1 MGTGTAKEVADLASN
16 ECTIAVA
23 VTVLSSGARQYLL
36 IVPSVL
42 QSDSANTA
50 CVQLLNNNET
60 VNLNVFLEYER
71 RNVTVFQETVRRK
84 NFFKCSYFM
93 VPEASSNP
101 VAYITISLKGATVNE
116 TERRVLAIQNKG
128 SVVFVQTDKP
138 IYKPGQ
144 EVLFR
149 IVSLNTRFEP
159 DPQTYPLVTV
169 QDPQRNQ
176 IFQWRNVTSEISIVQ
191 LSFSIISEPI
201 LGDYEIIVQ
210 SQSGAKTSHYFSVEE
225 FVLPKYDITI
235 SAPKTVSVEN
245 PDFIV
250 KVCGMY
256 TYGQPVQGKAQLS
269 VCRNLNFY
277 GTCKRDPV
285 CESVNKELGKDGCL
299 AHVFSSKTFELN
311 RSGYWMNLD
320 VKAIVT
326 EKGTGIQSERSAYI
340 SVSRI
345 LGTVTFQ
352 NMDRDYKRGIPYCGQ
367 IKLVD
372 VDDSPLGNE
381 IVQLQVNNKNV
392 GNYSTDGNG
401 TAEFC
406 IDTSTFFSSDIS
418 LRLIYKPNENCN
430 SDGWLLP
437 YYPEAYYSVQRF
449 YSRTDSFVNIHQVP
463 EELPCGQVRRIKVS
477 YSLNIKRQN
486 TAVFYFFVLVKN
498 KIINSGR
505 NVVTLRRDD
514 LGVSK
519 GHFYISLSVDP
530 NMAPVATLLVY
541 TLHPEREVVADTA
554 RFEIEK
560 CFHNKVSLQFSVKE
574 ALPASNVSLHIKAAA
589 NSHCALRAVDQSV
602 LLLKP
607 ETELSAES
615 VYSLLRYDMFD
626 YYFNGL
632 NLEDDPQEPCIPPEN
647 IFYNGLYYAP
657 ANINYGPD
665 IYGQIRPIRD
675 STAFLLEQQDYRLG
689 NTLLDPDLNL
699 DIQVIVVAS
708 SACPLL
714 KSAPPAPPPPGDVS
728 LDKVIETVRKFFPET
743 WIWELFGIGSDGHA
757 ELTYIVPDTITE
769 WKATAFC
776 LEKQAGF
783 GISKPATLIA
793 FQPFFVDITLPYSIV
808 RGEDFLCRVNVFN
821 YLEGCIQVKVSMAQS
836 QDFQA
841 HLLSPLNDNGCVC
854 GGERKTY
861 IWNISAKKLGDVTL
875 SVTAEAPKD
884 SGDCGN
890 GTSGGLDVG
899 RKDTLIRNLLVEP
912 EGIERELTQ
921 SSLICAKGAVV
932 SEPVSLKLPEN
943 LVEGSARA
951 YFSCIGD
958 LMGTAMQNLHQL
970 LRMPYGCGEQNMAL
984 FAPIIYV
991 MEYLNA
997 TGQLDEETKS
1007 KSIGYLTAGYQRQLS
1022 YKHPDGSY
1030 SAFGS
1035 RDKEGNTWLTG
1046 FTYKS
1051 FARASHTIFID
1062 PNVQTQSVI
1071 WLSSKQKSDGCF
1083 QNVGK
1088 LFNNAMK
1095 GGVQDELSLSA
1106 YITAAL
1112 IESGFLSS
1120 HPVVRN
1126 ALYCLEAGLEKGNIT
1141 VYDKALLAYAFRLAG
1156 NKPKTD
1162 LLLNELI
1169 KSATKVGGSLFWER
1183 EDKPPAEESP
1193 SFYPRASSVEVEI
1206 AAYVLL
1212 ALLTG
1217 TTPTPAQLT
1226 TASQIVLWLT
1236 KQQNPYGGFSST
1248 QDTVVAIQA
1257 LALFSQYTFSKD
1269 GRNSVRIHS
1278 NKPFERIFEVNN
1290 DNRLLLQRTSLPDV
1304 PGEYTVDVNG
1314 TGCVFAQAV
1323 MRYNVLLPKKSSG
1336 FFLSVQTANVSC
1348 GDTFQTKFAIAI
1360 TARYTGKR
1368 NSSNMA
1374 IIDVKMLSGFVPD
1387 QASLQKLR
1395 DDRIV
1400 MKVES
1405 KENHVII
1412 YLDDLSSKG
1421 ISFSF
1426 IVAQDLPVSNLKPAS
1441 VWMYDYYETD
1451 EMGIA
1456 EYTFPC
1462 HADDP

>member
-1 MGTGTAKEVADLASN
+1 MLGLQF
-16 ECTIAVA
+16 
-23 VTVLSSGARQYLL
+23 VLGILIFHFGAAQEATLQYVLV
-36 IVPSVL
+36 VPSVL
-42 QSDSANTA
+42 QSGSANTA
-50 CVQLLNNNET
+50 CVQLLNLKET

-71 RNVTVFQETVRRK
+71 RNVTVFQEVVRRK
-84 NFFKCSYFM
+84 SLFKCKYFV

-101 VAYITISLKGATVNE
+101 VAYITISLKGATVNV

-128 SVVFVQTDKP
+128 IVVFVQTDKP

-149 IVSLNTRFEP
+149 IVSLNTRFQP
-159 DPQTYPLVTV
+159 DPQTYPLVTI

-191 LSFSIISEPI
+191 LSFSIILEPI

-210 SQSGAKTSHYFSVEE
+210 SQSGAKTSHIFSVKEY
-225 FVLPKYDITI
+225 VLPLYDITI

-245 PDFIV
+245 PDFVV
-250 KVCGMY
+250 KVCSSY
-256 TYGQPVQGKAQLS
+256 TYGQPVEGKAQLS

-277 GTCKRDPV
+277 GTCKRDPI
-285 CESVNKELGKDGCL
+285 CESVNEELGKDGCL

-381 IVQLQVNNKNV
+381 IVQLHVNNKNV

-437 YYPEAYYSVQRF
+437 YYPEAYHSVQRF
-449 YSRTDSFVNIHQVP
+449 YSRTDSFVKIHQVP
-463 EELPCGQVRRIKVS
+463 GELPCDQVSKIKVS
-477 YSLNIKRQN
+477 YSLTIKRRN
-486 TAVFYFFVLVKN
+486 TAAFYFFVLVKN

-505 NVVTLRRDD
+505 KVVTLSRDD
-514 LGVSK
+514 SAASK
-519 GHFYISLSVDP
+519 GHFYISLSVDA

-574 ALPASNVSLHIKAAA
+574 ALPASNVSLDVKAAP

-615 VYSLLRYDMFD
+615 VYSLLSYDIIG
-626 YYFNGL
+626 YYFNDL
-632 NLEDDPQEPCIPPEN
+632 NLEDDPQEPCIPPDN
-647 IFYNGLYYAP
+647 IFHDGLYYVP
-657 ANINYGPD
+657 ASFNYGPD
-665 IYGQIRPIRD
+665 IYGEIRATGVKFVTNSRLRQPVICSSGRGPFRPFEESSEIFARTTSGPIFAE
-675 STAFLLEQQDYRLG
+675 S
-689 NTLLDPDLNL
+689 
-699 DIQVIVVAS
+699 
-708 SACPLL
+708 
-714 KSAPPAPPPPGDVS
+714 APPPPPPPPSGDVS
-728 LDKVIETVRKFFPET
+728 RDRVIETVRRFFPET

-757 ELTYIVPDTITE
+757 KLTYTVPDTITE
-769 WKATAFC
+769 WKASAFC

-793 FQPFFVDITLPYSIV
+793 FQTFFVHMTLPYSIV
-808 RGEDFLCRVNVFN
+808 RGEDFLCRVTVFN
-821 YLEGCIQVKVSMAQS
+821 YLQECIQVNVSMAES
-836 QDFQA
+836 RDFEA
-841 HLLSPLNDNGCVC
+841 LLLSPLNDKGCVC

-861 IWNISAKKLGDVTL
+861 IWNISVKKLGAVTL
-875 SVTAEAPKD
+875 SVTAEAPKN

-899 RKDTLIRNLLVEP
+899 RKDTLIREVLVES

-921 SSLICAKGAVV
+921 SSLICAEGAVI

-1007 KSIGYLTAGYQRQLS
+1007 KSIGYLTSGYQRQLS

-1051 FARASHTIFID
+1051 FARASKTIFID

-1088 LFNNAMK
+1088 LFNNALK
-1095 GGVQDELSLSA
+1095 GGVEDEFSLSA

-1112 IESGFLSS
+1112 LESGFLSS

-1126 ALYCLEAGLEKGNIT
+1126 ALYCLEAGLEKGNLT
-1141 VYDKALLAYAFRLAG
+1141 FYDQALLAYAFRLAG
-1156 NKPKTD
+1156 NKPKAD
-1162 LLLNELI
+1162 LLLDELI
-1169 KSATKVGGSLFWER
+1169 KSATKVGGSLYWER
-1183 EDKPPAEESP
+1183 EDRPPAEESP
-1193 SFYPRASSVEVEI
+1193 SFYPRASSFEVEI

-1212 ALLTG
+1212 ALLSG

-1236 KQQNPYGGFSST
+1236 KQQNPYGGFSTT
-1248 QDTVVAIQA
+1248 QDTVVAIQS

-1278 NKPFERIFEVNN
+1278 NKPFERVFEVNN

-1304 PGEYTVDVNG
+1304 PGEYTVEVNG
-1314 TGCVFAQAV
+1314 TGCVFTQAL

-1374 IIDVKMLSGFVPD
+1374 IIDVKMLTGFVPE

-1412 YLDDLSSKG
+1412 YLDYVTSKG
-1421 ISFSF
+1421 ISFGF
-1426 IVAQDLPVSNLKPAS
+1426 IVAQDLQVSNLKPAS
-1441 VWMYDYYETD
+1441 VVMFDYYETD
-1451 EMGIA
+1451 EIGIA
-1456 EYTFPC
+1456 EYKFPC

>member
-1 MGTGTAKEVADLASN
+1 M
-16 ECTIAVA
+16 
-23 VTVLSSGARQYLL
+23 
-36 IVPSVL
+36 
-42 QSDSANTA
+42 
-50 CVQLLNNNET
+50 
-60 VNLNVFLEYER
+60 VNR
-71 RNVTVFQETVRRK
+71 T
-84 NFFKCSYFM
+84 
-93 VPEASSNP
+93 
-101 VAYITISLKGATVNE
+101 
-116 TERRVLAIQNKG
+116 
-128 SVVFVQTDKP
+128 
-138 IYKPGQ
+138 
-144 EVLFR
+144 VLFR
-149 IVSLNTRFEP
+149 IVSLNTHFQP

-169 QDPQRNQ
+169 QDPQGNQ

-191 LSFSIISEPI
+191 LSFPIISEPI
-201 LGDYEIIVQ
+201 LGDYAIIVQ
-210 SQSGAKTSHYFSVEE
+210 SQSGAKTSHSFSVEKY
-225 FVLPKYDITI
+225 VLPKYDITI

-245 PDFIV
+245 PDFFV
-250 KVCGMY
+250 KVCGLY
-256 TYGQPVQGKAQLS
+256 TYGQPVEGKALLS

-277 GTCKRDPV
+277 GTCRRDPV
-285 CESVNKELGKDGCL
+285 CESVNEELGKDGCL
-299 AHVFSSKTFELN
+299 AHVFNSKTFELN

-352 NMDRDYKRGIPYCGQ
+352 NMDRDYRRGIPYCGQ
-367 IKLVD
+367 IKLVG
-372 VDDSPLGNE
+372 VDDSPLGDE
-381 IVQLQVNNKNV
+381 IVQLHVNNKNV
-392 GNYSTDGNG
+392 GNYSTNGNG

-406 IDTSTFFSSDIS
+406 IDTSTFFNTDIS

-437 YYPEAYYSVQRF
+437 YYPEAYHSVQRF
-449 YSRTDSFVNIHQVP
+449 YSRTDSYVKIHQVP
-463 EELPCGQVRRIKVS
+463 EQLPCHQVRRIKVS
-477 YSLNIKRQN
+477 YNLNIKGRN
-486 TAVFYFFVLVKN
+486 TAICYFFVLVKN

-505 NVVTLRRDD
+505 NLVSLRRDH
-514 LGVSK
+514 LGAAK

-560 CFHNKVSLQFSVKE
+560 CFHNKVSLQFSVKQ
-574 ALPASNVSLHIKAAA
+574 ALPASNVSLHIQAAA

-607 ETELSAES
+607 ERELSAES
-615 VYSLLRYDMFD
+615 VYSLLGREMFG
-626 YYFNGL
+626 YYFNSL
-632 NLEDDPQEPCIPPEN
+632 NLEDDPHEPCIPPDN
-647 IFYNGLYYAP
+647 IFHNGFYYSP
-657 ANINYGPD
+657 VDFNYGPD
-665 IYGQIRPIRD
+665 IYGQIRATGVKFVTNSRLRQPVLCSGGRGPFRPPLAFDETSARFATTTSGPIF
-675 STAFLLEQQDYRLG
+675 AE
-689 NTLLDPDLNL
+689 
-699 DIQVIVVAS
+699 
-708 SACPLL
+708 
-714 KSAPPAPPPPGDVS
+714 SAPPPPAPPPGDVS
-728 LDKVIETVRKFFPET
+728 RDKVIETVRKFFPDT

-757 ELTYIVPDTITE
+757 KLTYTVPDTITE
-769 WKATAFC
+769 WKASAFC

-783 GISKPATLIA
+783 GISKPATLIV
-793 FQPFFVDITLPYSIV
+793 FQPVFVDMTLPYSIV
-808 RGEDFLCRVNVFN
+808 RGEDFHCRVNVFN
-821 YLEGCIQVKVSMAQS
+821 YLEGCIQVNVSMAQS

-841 HLLSPLNDNGCVC
+841 HLLSPLNDKGCVC

-875 SVTAEAPKD
+875 SVTAEAPQN

-899 RKDTLIRNLLVEP
+899 RKDTLIRVLIVEA
-912 EGIERELTQ
+912 EGIEREVTQ

-932 SEPVSLKLPEN
+932 SEAVSLKLPEN

-997 TGQLDEETKS
+997 TGQLDEATKS
-1007 KSIGYLTAGYQRQLS
+1007 KSIGYLTSGYQRQLS

-1035 RDKEGNTWLTG
+1035 SDKEGNTWLTG

-1051 FARASHTIFID
+1051 FARASHIIFID

-1088 LFNNAMK
+1088 LFNNALK
-1095 GGVQDELSLSA
+1095 GGVEDYLSLAA

-1112 IESGFLSS
+1112 LESGFLSS

-1126 ALYCLEAGLEKGNIT
+1126 ALYCLEAGLEKGNLT
-1141 VYDKALLAYAFRLAG
+1141 VYDQALLAYAFRLAG
-1156 NKPKTD
+1156 NKPKAD
-1162 LLLNELI
+1162 LLLDELI
-1169 KSATKVGGSLFWER
+1169 KSATKVGGSLYWER

-1193 SFYPRASSVEVEI
+1193 SFYPRASSFEVEI

-1257 LALFSQYTFSKD
+1257 LALFSRYTFSTD

-1278 NKPFERIFEVNN
+1278 NKPFERVFEVNN

-1323 MRYNVLLPKKSSG
+1323 MKYNIHLPKKSSG

-1374 IIDVKMLSGFVPD
+1374 IIDVKMLTGFVPD
-1387 QASLQKLR
+1387 PASLQKLR
-1395 DDRIV
+1395 DERIV

-1405 KENHVII
+1405 KENHVIF
-1412 YLDDLSSKG
+1412 YLDGLSTKG

-1426 IVAQDLPVSNLKPAS
+1426 IVVQDLPVSNLKPPS
-1441 VWMYDYYETD
+1441 VVVYDYYETD
-1451 EMGIA
+1451 EIGIA

-1462 HADDP
+1462 HADEP